1 MISLGA
7 LEATIDPNG
16 KRNRSMGRELDR
28 ISRDLCTNI
37 LIHIAEGKIRPE
49 APMQAAKLASE
60 GGIILRQQMPIL
72 RHWKEYKKDK
82 SIVTNYIGKVAVSEI
97 QSFNVTPF
105 KYHSTFLHFLNS
117 NVYALY

>member
-1 MISLGA
+1 M
-7 LEATIDPNG
+7 TICVGHLITKILRNG
-16 KRNRSMGRELDR
+16 PRAHFPFN
-28 ISRDLCTNI
+28 
-37 LIHIAEGKIRPE
+37 IAEGKIRPE

-82 SIVTNYIGKVAVSEI
+82 SIVTNYISKVAVSEI

-105 KYHSTFLHFLNS
+105 KYYSTFLHFLNS